1 MRTLIVGTGHSGTKW
16 ITETLNDH
24 GIVAE
29 HQTIRHAHTLGE
41 KFRWPAG
48 VEVIVSFEAVPI
60 MGQIEARRLLVVRH
74 PDDTIGSW
82 LKRGAFGPNM
92 RSEFAMWAA
101 VLDRWFPTVLTEG
114 SPQDQAAH
122 YWYAWNLYA
131 LTRADCYTRLDRIA
145 ETDWFDV
152 KWVSPIVSPYPM
164 SEVRP
169 RLQHAVNRLWEMF

>member
-16 ITETLNDH
+16 ITETLNTA
-24 GIVAE
+24 GIPAE

-41 KFRWPAG
+41 RFRWPED

-74 PDDTIGSW
+74 PTDTIGSW

-92 RSEFAMWAA
+92 RSEFAMWSV
-101 VLDRWFPTVLTEG
+101 VLDRWFPTVLAEP

-122 YWYAWNLYA
+122 YWYLWNLYA
-131 LTRADCYTRLDRIA
+131 LTRADSYTRIDRIA
-145 ETDWFDV
+145 EKQWFDV
-152 KWVSPIVSPYPM
+152 EWEPPAASHHPAAD
-164 SEVRP
+164 VRP
-169 RLQHAVNRLWEMF
+169 RLQHAVDRLWEMF